1 MPHSQR
7 STTIADRLGYE
18 LLLVGRSGFRRAWT
32 APLAYPASTIRTI
45 AAIARHRPRAAII
58 VAPPFVAALVAWPFL
73 RAIGAPFAL
82 DVHTGA
88 LVDRRWR
95 WSTGILAWLAR
106 RGVGAVVTLPS
117 LAAPLA
123 ARGVTTFVIPD
134 PLPRLTPR
142 PAASAASPAP
152 VGTASVATADGPI
165 VAAVCGW
172 GDDEPIEA
180 LVASAQGRPWQL
192 VLTGR
197 PRRPVELPAN
207 VRLAGYLPDDAYRD
221 LLASAACV
229 VVLTERDQTLLS
241 GGWEAIALGRPLVVS
256 GTPAIRS
263 TFGDELTYVDATP
276 AGIAAGITAVLD
288 DPTADARMAGL
299 RDRFGRENDAAL
311 AGLAARLTAGRQH
324 VGGASN

>member
-18 LLLVGRSGFRRAWT
+18 LVLVARSGFRRSWT
-32 APLAYPASTIRTI
+32 APLAYPLSTIRTI
-45 AAIARHRPRAAII
+45 AAIVRHRPRAAII

-73 RAIGAPFAL
+73 RAIGAPFAI

-95 WSTGILAWLAR
+95 WSTAILAWLAR

-117 LAAPLA
+117 LADPLA

-134 PLPRLTPR
+134 PLPDLTPR
-142 PAASAASPAP
+142 DAPPMADAPIVAAAR
-152 VGTASVATADGPI
+152 I

-180 LVASAQGRPWQL
+180 LIASAQGRPWQL

-197 PRRPVELPAN
+197 PRRPLELPDN
-207 VRLAGYLPDDAYRD
+207 VRLAGYLADDAYVD
-221 LLASAACV
+221 LLAAAACV

-256 GTPAIRS
+256 GTPSIRS

-276 AGIAAGITAVLD
+276 EGIAAGIAAALA
-288 DPTADARMAGL
+288 DPIAAARMAGL
-299 RDRFGRENDAAL
+299 RERFGRENDAAL
-311 AGLAARLTAGRQH
+311 ASLAARLTAGPGR
-324 VGGASN
+324 VSGASG